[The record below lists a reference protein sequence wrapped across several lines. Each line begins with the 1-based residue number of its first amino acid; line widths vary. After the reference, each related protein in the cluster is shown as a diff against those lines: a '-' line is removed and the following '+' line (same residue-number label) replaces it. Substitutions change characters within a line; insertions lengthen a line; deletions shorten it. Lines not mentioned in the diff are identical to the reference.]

1 MTRKTIYYIS
11 QLADP
16 NIYDTSVFQKCLGG
30 DNEIN
35 WINDQ
40 LEKLNLLDS
49 VAFKGVSIERGGM
62 LPNISD
68 IDIAFLGGSY
78 HSVHD
83 HFPWQEKLQAWLGQ
97 YRLTEKPLFGICG
110 GHQQMAMH
118 LGAQIGHVRE
128 GTLAETLPISLTTE
142 GKAHFLFN
150 GFAEN
155 DLEFHFGNSEH
166 VVNAPLRTEILATR
180 PELPAMALD
189 YGSNLFSV
197 QFHPEADATIF
208 AEGWRATNPEYCN
221 NYRDLPKASLML
233 LNYIKHYL

>member
-49 VAFKGVSIERGGM
+49 VEFKGVSIERGGM

-68 IDIAFLGGSY
+68 IDTAFLGGSY

-83 HFPWQEKLQAWLGQ
+83 HFPWQVASNKKHTNSLSA
-97 YRLTEKPLFGICG
+97 RKR
-110 GHQQMAMH
+110 
-118 LGAQIGHVRE
+118 HV
-128 GTLAETLPISLTTE
+128 ET
-142 GKAHFLFN
+142 KK
-150 GFAEN
+150 
-155 DLEFHFGNSEH
+155 
-166 VVNAPLRTEILATR
+166 
-180 PELPAMALD
+180 
-189 YGSNLFSV
+189 
-197 QFHPEADATIF
+197 
-208 AEGWRATNPEYCN
+208 W
-221 NYRDLPKASLML
+221 
-233 LNYIKHYL
+233 